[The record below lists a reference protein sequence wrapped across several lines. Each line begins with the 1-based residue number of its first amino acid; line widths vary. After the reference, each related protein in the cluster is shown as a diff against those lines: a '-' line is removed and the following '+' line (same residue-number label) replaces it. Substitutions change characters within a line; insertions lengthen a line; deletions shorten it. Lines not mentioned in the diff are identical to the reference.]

1 MPKRIPDIVEVV
13 QRLEENHL
21 AFIELPLQTG
31 TKVIVM
37 ERGARILGPFLPTGE
52 SLLWLNPVWR
62 NKRSFREFI
71 VNKEWNIGGER
82 IWIAPEMQ
90 FCIRDRSHLLESYQ
104 LPFAMDPGEYRIS
117 TSELGFPT
125 IQTTMMLEAYN
136 LASGS
141 VEISVDRLVH
151 PAPNPLRRLHTY
163 TEVMQQVR
171 YSGYIHEI
179 NLHLPS
185 QSKIFCET
193 WDVMQVKQG
202 GTVFLALPE
211 TTQQSWYYHP
221 IDPSCTYRQG
231 TLWTIGMERENKY
244 KIGIHSANYGGRV
257 AYLSKT
263 EERGIW
269 SLLVRNHL
277 VDPSGYYTEE
287 PFTSAGENGYALH
300 FYNSGDPALPF
311 GEIECNGQ
319 AIGGDSQNTTSRD
332 QMATWFFLGS
342 LESLQEI
349 ARTLLPLSK
358 TQLQSF
364 WP

>member
-1 MPKRIPDIVEVV
+1 MKKNPGFVEVV
-13 QRLEENHL
+13 QRLQENHL
-21 AFIELPLQTG
+21 PFLELPLHDG
-31 TKVIVM
+31 SKVIVM

-52 SLLWLNPVWR
+52 SLLWLNPIW
-62 NKRSFREFI
+62 KDKISFRESI
-71 VNKEWNIGGER
+71 TNNEWNVGGER

-90 FCIRDRSHLLESYQ
+90 FCIKDRSNLLESYQ
-104 LPFAMDPGEYRIS
+104 LPFAMDPGEYRIFKN
-117 TSELGFPT
+117 EAGFPT
-125 IQTTMMLEAYN
+125 VHTDMLLDAYN

-141 VEISVDRLVH
+141 VQISVDRLIR

-163 TEVMQQVR
+163 TNVMQQIH
-171 YSGYIHEI
+171 YSGYVHEI
-179 NLHLPS
+179 KLKLPS
-185 QSKIFCET
+185 QSDIFCET

-202 GTVFLALPE
+202 GTAFLALPE
-211 TTQQSWYYHP
+211 TTQQSWYYTP
-221 IDPSCTYRQG
+221 LDAGCTYRQG
-231 TLWTIGMERENKY
+231 TLWTIGMEKENKY
-244 KIGIHSANYGGRV
+244 KVGIHSANYGGRV
-257 AYLSKT
+257 AYLFKT

-269 SLLVRNHL
+269 SLMVRNHL

-287 PFTSAGENGYALH
+287 PFTSVGENGYALH
-300 FYNSGDPALPF
+300 FYNSGDAGLPF

-319 AIGGDSQNTTSRD
+319 AIGGDSRNTTSHD

-342 LESLQEI
+342 LDRLQEI

>member
-1 MPKRIPDIVEVV
+1 MKKSPGFGEVV
-13 QRLEENHL
+13 RRLEENL
-21 AFIELPLQTG
+21 LPFLELPLHDG
-31 TKVIVM
+31 TKVVVM
-37 ERGARILGPFLPTGE
+37 ERGARILGPFLPSGE
-52 SLLWLNPVWR
+52 SLLWLNPIWQ
-62 NKRSFREFI
+62 NKKSFSDCI
-71 VNKEWNIGGER
+71 ANKEWNVGGER

-90 FCIRDRSHLLESYQ
+90 FCIRDRSNLLESYQ
-104 LPFAMDPGEYRIS
+104 LPFVMDPGEYRIS
-117 TSELGFPT
+117 QNESGYPT
-125 IQTTMMLEAYN
+125 VHTNMLLNAFN
-136 LASGS
+136 LASGKVEVS
-141 VEISVDRLVH
+141 VERLIC

-163 TEVMQQVR
+163 EDLMREVR
-171 YSGYIHEI
+171 YSGYVHEI
-179 NLHLPS
+179 TLKLPAPS
-185 QSKIFCET
+185 PIFCET

-202 GTVFLALPE
+202 GTAFLALPE
-211 TTQQSWYYHP
+211 TTQQSWYYP
-221 IDPSCTYRQG
+221 PLDAGCTYRQG
-231 TLWTIGMERENKY
+231 TLWTIGMQKENKY

-287 PFTSAGENGYALH
+287 PFTSVGENGYALH
-300 FYNSGDPALPF
+300 FYNSGDAGLPF

-319 AIGGDSQNTTSRD
+319 AIGGDSRNTSSHD
-332 QMATWFFLGS
+332 QMGTWFFLGS
-342 LESLQEI
+342 LERLQEI